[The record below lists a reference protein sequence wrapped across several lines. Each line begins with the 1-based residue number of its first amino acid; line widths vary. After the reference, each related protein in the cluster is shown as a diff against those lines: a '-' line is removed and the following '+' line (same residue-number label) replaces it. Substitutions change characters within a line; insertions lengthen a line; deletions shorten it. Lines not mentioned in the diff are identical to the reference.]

1 MELLKINQNLK
12 ALTKSLILLV
22 GINLLTGC
30 FNFATPKLDDVAPP
44 LQPIQPVLACPTS
57 IKTPIPELPVAQL
70 SPCPIGTSLEW
81 CFDKTNADNLKQRII
96 ILHNAAM
103 DCHS

>member
-1 MELLKINQNLK
+1 MELLKINQKLK

-30 FNFATPKLDDVAPP
+30 FSFAAPKLDDVAPP
-44 LQPIQPVLACPTS
+44 IQTTQACPVLT
-57 IKTPIPELPVAQL
+57 KTPMPELPTAQL